1 MEDELDDQ
9 MAWWMGENINQLE
22 ELTKLV
28 RSDLSVIK
36 RLAVVALIT

>member
-1 MEDELDDQ
+1 
-9 MAWWMGENINQLE
+9 MAWWMGENVNQLE

-28 RSDLSVIK
+28 RRSDLTVIK